1 MDTETGK
8 VYRSIGDIPKDRLE
22 HCIEVPDYLVE
33 DAKSVLKDKD
43 ESVAES
49 STKSGKKLLE
59 FAAKVKEKRKRR
71 RHNKV
76 ARKARRKGK

>member
-8 VYRSIGDIPKDRLE
+8 VYRNIGDIPKDRLE

-33 DAKSVLKDKD
+33 DAKAVLKDKD

-59 FAAKVKEKRKRR
+59 FAAKVKEKKKRRKRNKAAR
-71 RHNKV
+71 R
-76 ARKARRKGK
+76 ARRK